1 MESATGVPGHAG
13 AGVGKEDAGR
23 GFAGKVPSDGF
34 YGDYEGYTADKGTR
48 Y

>member
-1 MESATGVPGHAG
+1 MESVVGVPGNAG

-23 GFAGKVPSDGF
+23 GFVGEVPGDGL
-34 YGDYEGYTADKGTR
+34 YGDYEGGKADRGTG

>member
-1 MESATGVPGHAG
+1 MEQTAGVPGDAD

-23 GFAGKVPSDGF
+23 GFVGEVPGEGF
-34 YGDYEGYTADKGTR
+34 YGDYQGCTADKGTG